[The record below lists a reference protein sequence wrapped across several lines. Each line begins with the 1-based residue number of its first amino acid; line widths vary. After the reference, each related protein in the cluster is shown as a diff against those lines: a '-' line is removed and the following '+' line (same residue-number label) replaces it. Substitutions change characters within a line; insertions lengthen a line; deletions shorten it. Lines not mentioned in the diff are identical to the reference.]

1 MQLLKYNYLRGSGH
15 GDTWHVEIDPPKR
28 KVKSYFEETVETA
41 KYMYENKSGELY
53 LLYSGGLD
61 SQYVFNVYHRL
72 GFKFKP
78 VIIRLQGR
86 YSDQD
91 YNIHE
96 TQYAFDHC
104 RSLGIKPIEYCLDV
118 DKFIESGEAFD
129 LAKTFY
135 CGSWWLVS
143 TMKVASWC
151 DGFVTMGNDPPYL
164 KYLQDKDE
172 WVLEELEY
180 IHSILKYFTIN
191 KLEGCPFLLSY
202 TPEMMLSFL
211 LDPRIQDLANKKYP
225 GKLGTNSSKSYV
237 FNNGSN
243 FNMEGYDFTKGRK
256 KAAGMEFL
264 IQTPLADCEAL
275 IKHKDW
281 EKQYRG
287 VYYENYHSVIK
298 KLSVNQ

>member
-1 MQLLKYNYLRGSGH
+1 MQLIKDNYLRSTGH

-28 KVKSYFEETVETA
+28 KVKSYFEETVEA
-41 KYMYENKSGELY
+41 LQYMYENKTGELY

-104 RSLGIKPIEYCLDV
+104 RSLGITPIEYCLDT

-135 CGSWWLVS
+135 CGSWWLPS

-151 DGFVTMGNDPPYL
+151 DGFVTMGHGPPHLRYF
-164 KYLQDKDE
+164 KDKDE
-172 WVLEELEY
+172 WQFEELEY
-180 IHSILKYFTIN
+180 DHSVLKYFRIN
-191 KLEGCPFLLSY
+191 KLEGCPFSLSY

-225 GKLGTNSSKSYV
+225 GKQGTNSSKSYV
-237 FNNGSN
+237 FNNGSG

-287 VYYENYHSVIK
+287 VYYENYHKVVK
-298 KLSVNQ
+298 RLMVNQ

>member
-1 MQLLKYNYLRGSGH
+1 MQLIRDNYLRGSGH
-15 GDTWHVEIDPPKR
+15 GDTWHVDVDPPKR

-41 KYMYENKSGELY
+41 KYMYDNKTGELY

-104 RSLGIKPIEYCLDV
+104 RSVGIKPIEYCFDL
-118 DKFIESGEAFD
+118 DKFVESGEAFD
-129 LAKTFY
+129 LAKSY
-135 CGSWWLVS
+135 NCGAWSLTS

-172 WVLEELEY
+172 WVLEELEC

-237 FNNGSN
+237 FNNGSG
-243 FNMEGYDFTKGRK
+243 FNMEAYDFNKGRK
-256 KAAGMEFL
+256 KATGYESIVQL
-264 IQTPLADCEAL
+264 PLAKSDVVMEHS
-275 IKHKDW
+275 KW
-281 EKQYRG
+281 EKSYRG
-287 VYYENYHSVIK
+287 VYYENYHEVVK
-298 KLSVNQ
+298 RLSVNQ